1 MELLQIL
8 ALLMWTFIIF
18 SWAALFVL
26 TAWLA
31 ACLFEIKD

>member
-26 TAWLA
+26 A
-31 ACLFEIKD
+31 ASLFEIKD